1 MAINN
6 KQTSGSRFHFHSFLQ
21 QLSVFE
27 SNKGSWLN
35 PHEVIQSRETWGVGA
50 NEIKWVQIDKIQNI
64 ETIINRCFFTN

>member
-35 PHEVIQSRETWGVGA
+35 LNEVIQSRDSLRVGA
-50 NEIKWVQIDKIQNI
+50 NLLQAGAKFHQV
-64 ETIINRCFFTN
+64 FV